1 MPRLLQKAGALLTAV
16 LIPACAD
23 PSTQPPATSLLLEK
37 LPRVENSRG
46 SPCWQQ
52 KQIAAQNSYIDTVKA
67 NKETIYK
74 APCEIEGKQIA
85 RAK

>member
-1 MPRLLQKAGALLTAV
+1 MQLQKASALLIAL

-23 PSTQPPATSLLLEK
+23 PSTPPPATSILLEK
-37 LPRVENSRG
+37 LPRVDNSRE

-52 KQIAAQNSYIDTVKA
+52 KQIAAQNSYIATIQS
-67 NKETIYK
+67 NKETVWK
-74 APCEIEGKQIA
+74 AACEVETKKIA

>member
-1 MPRLLQKAGALLTAV
+1 MPRQLQKVGVLLIAA

-23 PSTQPPATSLLLEK
+23 PSIPPPATSLLIEK

-52 KQIAAQNSYIDTVKA
+52 KQIAAQNSYIETVRT

-74 APCEIEGKQIA
+74 APCEIDGHKIA